1 LRSYSVCLFGAAS
14 FLLAGSS
21 LSSCKQEMF
30 LIKRSLERTLPSPTV
45 NPLMDNHMP
54 LVSQA
59 TPTRNRSLM
68 HSKERTIHPLR
79 PMVAR
84 PTTLTLNLST
94 RMFQAVIFQNLSSQ
108 LHHLKYTQFDSGAS
122 CFLSSCATFAPFYSQ
137 YALLYHAQS

>member
-1 LRSYSVCLFGAAS
+1 MCLFGAAS
-14 FLLAGSS
+14 LLLAGSS

-54 LVSQA
+54 LVSLA
-59 TPTRNRSLM
+59 TPTRNRSRM

-94 RMFQAVIFQNLSSQ
+94 RMFQAVMRGEGKGKGKGKVKGKGRKGKDKGMGRCAPQARRRAGFQGSERSEL
-108 LHHLKYTQFDSGAS
+108 T
-122 CFLSSCATFAPFYSQ
+122 
-137 YALLYHAQS
+137 